1 MIVPLTNISI
11 GRHKRRTV
19 SDFKKKELVVEALR
33 TALLCLLMAFILFY
47 FFILSVFIF

>member
-33 TALLCLLMAFILFY
+33 TALLCLLMAFILFFY
-47 FFILSVFIF
+47 FKFLYFLI